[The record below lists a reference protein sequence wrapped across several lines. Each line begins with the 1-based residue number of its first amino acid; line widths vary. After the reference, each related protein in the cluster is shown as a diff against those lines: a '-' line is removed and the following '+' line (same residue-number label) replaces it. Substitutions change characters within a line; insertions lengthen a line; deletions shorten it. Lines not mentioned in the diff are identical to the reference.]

1 MFTRHQIPKLSI
13 VTTLT
18 QEIIRGGRPRASTE
32 DWTDGCGYASSV
44 ASLSSLI
51 TIIISRWSGL
61 VQFIVLICPHNI
73 FLRVFLCAI
82 LHLISHQ
89 FTPFQVSSFLQ
100 ITRWSYWTMTRIHH
114 QESREFAKIKK
125 LLNTDKMSFRI
136 KRYVKIQMLMAG
148 GLACHPSQRT
158 HLQEGLG
165 EYEIGDQSI

>member
-18 QEIIRGGRPRASTE
+18 QEIIRGGGRPRASTE
-32 DWTDGCGYASSV
+32 DWTDGCGYALSV

-61 VQFIVLICPHNI
+61 VQFIVLIRPHNI
-73 FLRVFLCAI
+73 FLQVFLYAI
-82 LHLISHQ
+82 LHLISHH

-100 ITRWSYWTMTRIHH
+100 ITRWSYWTMTRIH

-125 LLNTDKMSFRI
+125 LLNTDKMSFCI
-136 KRYVKIQMLMAG
+136 KRHVKIQMLMAG
-148 GLACHPSQRT
+148 GFACHPSQRT
-158 HLQEGLG
+158 HLLEGLE